1 MFVANDCRELGGFGL
16 IAERGGG
23 PGCFFFLTFSLKVV
37 IALPSSR
44 LRLANTFASRLLI
57 GD

>member
-1 MFVANDCRELGGFGL
+1 M
-16 IAERGGG
+16 
-23 PGCFFFLTFSLKVV
+23 FFFLTFSLKVV

-44 LRLANTFASRLLI
+44 LRLANAFASRLLI